1 MFLWKDENKRKRGWD
16 GPLINKRLQDKI
28 IQKNA
33 RNGSF
38 KRNRKKEITRSF
50 LNGPTPASFPFIV
63 GLFKQ
68 SIQFVQQINLK
79 KCPSSIWRRNS
90 NPWPF
95 EHELSP
101 ITTRPGLPP
110 YNIQKKIVPSPF
122 PGFELLLC
130 LMSHP
135 CLGTEHRHKQLL
147 FSLSRLSG
155 RSYRLNRYCCGNIF
169 TFRYLWFPYR
179 FRGCRR
185 NERRE
190 KIDHFIGDYRSIYTQ
205 K

>member
-1 MFLWKDENKRKRGWD
+1 M
-16 GPLINKRLQDKI
+16 
-28 IQKNA
+28 
-33 RNGSF
+33 
-38 KRNRKKEITRSF
+38 
-50 LNGPTPASFPFIV
+50 
-63 GLFKQ
+63 
-68 SIQFVQQINLK
+68 SIQYMAQDL
-79 KCPSSIWRRNS
+79 
-90 NPWPF
+90 NPRPF

-179 FRGCRR
+179 SAILNGTTFLRAKRGKETTSCLQNTVDRTC
-185 NERRE
+185 
-190 KIDHFIGDYRSIYTQ
+190 S
-205 K
+205 